1 MTAMVPV
8 HAHDQVALVAGQ
20 SVERVDRQA
29 LYFSSEAQDNLDFK
43 GALAA
48 YRAGKFTAQA
58 DATSGKDPFARD
70 LWIAIRIINPA
81 DGEDSSL
88 RRVIGL
94 GGIFVV
100 LPRVY
105 LYDENSKPREILAS
119 SAEDDG
125 KLVPRYF
132 TYLRTQSFD
141 VPAGRSQLILINT
154 THADRPTVGVFREGE
169 LGNRQVVAT
178 LIKAGFTFTLLI
190 IGIILAVI
198 AILTKRQIGL
208 IIAIGYSLVMIQVDA
223 SLFTTTFSASP
234 MVGRQI
240 WEVLTLLATFFLYY
254 SFLFVFRGD
263 LRFSRYPWAVPFMA
277 LLPLPLIWVAW
288 VSDTTT
294 DIIWAYYI
302 SLVLFA
308 AVIGLRFDIA
318 PRLRMIAGG
327 IMLVTVLG
335 AVLVEPYYLGRYLP
349 DLTIE
354 YFRDGLRLLAAMGI
368 LLMVLADVRRTRVEQ
383 DRLTSERITALQTQ
397 AETDRRLLETE
408 REYIRARDAARH
420 RKQQLAA
427 ASHDIKQPLFG
438 LRQMLAKE
446 AADISPNLRVR
457 LGEAIDYLEKLT
469 EEYGRPTEPLEDDA
483 DKRSDKYPVD
493 LILRTVDDMFSE
505 EATARD
511 VVLDIDESSV
521 ETDVP
526 ALALIRAVS
535 NLVAN
540 ALRHA
545 KASRVTVQVSEG
557 EGCSIRVVDDGCGFE
572 AGELDR
578 LLAPGQKGNESEG
591 DGLGLAIVQK
601 LAARHD
607 FKFAIQS
614 SPGSGAM
621 ATITLS

>member
-1 MTAMVPV
+1 M
-8 HAHDQVALVAGQ
+8 AGE
-20 SVERVDRQA
+20 SVERVDQQA
-29 LYFSSEAQDNLDFK
+29 LYFSSDAQDNLGFE
-43 GALAA
+43 GALTA
-48 YRAGKFTAQA
+48 YREGKFTAQA

-81 DGEDSSL
+81 DDGDSSL

-100 LPRVY
+100 LPSVY
-105 LYDENSKPREILAS
+105 LYDENSGSREILAS
-119 SAEDDG
+119 SAGDDG

-141 VPAGRSQLILINT
+141 VPAGQSQLILINT

-208 IIAIGYSLVMIQVDA
+208 LIAIGYSLVMIQVDA

-234 MVGRQI
+234 LVGRQI
-240 WEVLTLLATFFLYY
+240 WEVLTLVPTFFLYY
-254 SFLFVFRGD
+254 SFLFVFREQ
-263 LRFSRYPWAVPFMA
+263 LRFSRYPWTVPLAVM
-277 LLPLPLIWVAW
+277 LPLPLIWVAW
-288 VSDTTT
+288 ISDTTT
-294 DIIWAYYI
+294 DIIWAYYA
-302 SLVLFA
+302 SLVLFT

-318 PRLRMIAGG
+318 PRLRMIAGA
-327 IMLVTVLG
+327 IMLVTIVG

-383 DRLTSERITALQTQ
+383 DRMTSERIEALQSQ

-438 LRQMLAKE
+438 LRQTLAKE
-446 AADISPNLRVR
+446 ADGISPQLRVR

-469 EEYGRPTEPLEDDA
+469 EEYGRPTEPLEDSSDE
-483 DKRSDKYPVD
+483 RSEKYPVD

-505 EATARD
+505 EASTRN
-511 VVLDIDESSV
+511 VELDIDGSSI

-545 KASRVTVQVSEG
+545 KASHVRVQVVEDDG
-557 EGCSIRVVDDGCGFE
+557 YSIRVVDDGHGFE
-572 AGELDR
+572 EGKLER
-578 LLAPGQKGNESEG
+578 LLEPGEKGRNSEG

-601 LAARHD
+601 LAARHH
-607 FKFAIQS
+607 FQFTIQS
-614 SPGSGAM
+614 SINSG
-621 ATITLS
+621 TIAVIALP